1 MRRTRGLLDAKHTLY
16 ACGLAI
22 GSQAVV
28 NNFVPLL
35 LITFEGEFGLSLSDI
50 AVLVGF
56 NFFVQLVTDFVAAF
70 VVDRVGYR
78 PAIVFGQVC
87 AALGLLGLAVL
98 PAVMTPFA
106 GLMVAVA
113 VYAVGG
119 GLCEVLVSP
128 IVEHSPTEKKAAAMS
143 LMHSF
148 YCWGH
153 VFVVLA
159 SALFFLA
166 FGIRHW
172 RVLAVIWALLP
183 LADAWYFTR
192 VPITQPPAQQ
202 GMRGAVN
209 TLRQPAFWFLFVLMV
224 CSGAAEQS
232 VSQWAS
238 AFAESG
244 LKVPKAVG
252 DLAGPAFFATMMGLS
267 RVLHARYAERFSLPR
282 VMVISGLMCLTGY
295 LMLVLSPTPVLALLG
310 VGLVGFSVG
319 VFWPGTLSLAA
330 VRLPLGGTVMY
341 GILALAGDVG
351 CSVGPSMVGFVSD
364 LAGGSLNWGF
374 ALAALFPLVL
384 VGLIVYSLTRA
395 RRPRPLQ
402 GGTA

>member
-1 MRRTRGLLDAKHTLY
+1 
-16 ACGLAI
+16 
-22 GSQAVV
+22 
-28 NNFVPLL
+28 
-35 LITFEGEFGLSLSDI
+35 
-50 AVLVGF
+50 
-56 NFFVQLVTDFVAAF
+56 
-70 VVDRVGYR
+70 
-78 PAIVFGQVC
+78 
-87 AALGLLGLAVL
+87 
-98 PAVMTPFA
+98 
-106 GLMVAVA
+106 
-113 VYAVGG
+113 
-119 GLCEVLVSP
+119 
-128 IVEHSPTEKKAAAMS
+128 
-143 LMHSF
+143 
-148 YCWGH
+148 
-153 VFVVLA
+153 
-159 SALFFLA
+159 
-166 FGIRHW
+166 
-172 RVLAVIWALLP
+172 
-183 LADAWYFTR
+183 
-192 VPITQPPAQQ
+192 
-202 GMRGAVN
+202 
-209 TLRQPAFWFLFVLMV
+209 MV